1 MRHAKHMLRL
11 GRSLPGRKSLLRD
24 LVSGLVLHERITT
37 TFTRAKAAQRLAEH
51 LITCGK
57 DGSLHARRQVFSVLQ
72 NRTLTKRLFAEV
84 APLFQDRQGGY
95 TRVVRVNRRRGDGA
109 EMAVV
114 ELVAH
119 TVKAAPAS
127 TASAKAKALRGAKP
141 AERGKRKEPEREA
154 PQAAASQAAAP
165 ETSPAAAPEQPSA
178 PTPQPAKPKKFLEG
192 LRNAWR
198 RKKSDE

>member
-57 DGSLHARRQVFSVLQ
+57 DGSLQARRQVFSVLQ
-72 NRTLTKRLFAEV
+72 DRTLTKRLFAEV

-127 TASAKAKALRGAKP
+127 AASAKAKALRGAKP

-154 PQAAASQAAAP
+154 PQAAVP

-198 RKKSDE
+198 RKKNDE